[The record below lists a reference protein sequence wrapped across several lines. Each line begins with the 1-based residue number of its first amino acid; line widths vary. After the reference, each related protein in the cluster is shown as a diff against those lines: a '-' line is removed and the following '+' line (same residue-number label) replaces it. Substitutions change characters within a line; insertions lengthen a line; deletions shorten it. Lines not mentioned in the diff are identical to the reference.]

1 MEIGHA
7 ENVIGMAVGALDR
20 NYDPWIQKKTN
31 RSFTNRQTREASTL
45 YLYPACARN
54 FKIPNPFVPYNYH
67 IHVISA
73 LKTEH
78 VQ

>member
-20 NYDPWIQKKTN
+20 NYDPWIQKKKTN
-31 RSFTNRQTREASTL
+31 RSFTYRHTREVSTL
-45 YLYPACARN
+45 YLCPACVRT

-67 IHVISA
+67 IISA